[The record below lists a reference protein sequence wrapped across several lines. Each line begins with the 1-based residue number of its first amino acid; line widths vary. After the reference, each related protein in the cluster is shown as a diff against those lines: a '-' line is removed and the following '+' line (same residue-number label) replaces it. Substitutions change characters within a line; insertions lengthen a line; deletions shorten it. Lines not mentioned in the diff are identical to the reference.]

1 MNTAVTAP
9 PPPRD
14 PARSARVL
22 VVLDTAAAWSRGILR
37 GFMAAAH
44 EHDWTLLHYHP
55 DADMRWLASEWSPA
69 AAVIGPEL
77 PGEAIASL
85 APAAIVSVNADRS
98 GRGIPSV
105 CLDEEAIAARALDH
119 LLDTGLRHLST
130 FRFDNAPFA
139 IAREAAFV
147 AGALAAGAQVSPGWG
162 SPDVTQPRIEN
173 PGEIFEWLR
182 QLRRPCGVF
191 TCTDRWGRAIARY
204 IRAAG
209 LRVPE
214 DIALVGADNDVLECE
229 LVSPPLSS
237 VVIPWQELGR
247 AAAELVQAALGG
259 KPVAGE
265 RRILSPLAVVP
276 RRSSDVFAI
285 QDPLVAKAVRW
296 IRANARQRLTVSMVA
311 SATGGGRKRL
321 ERRFR
326 AALNRTVHD
335 EIRRAHV
342 EVAKTLLETTTS
354 SLLHVAKES
363 GFRNAALL
371 SVAFRH
377 DVGMPPGL
385 YRRRVQHELR
395 AREAD

>member
-1 MNTAVTAP
+1 
-9 PPPRD
+9 
-14 PARSARVL
+14 
-22 VVLDTAAAWSRGILR
+22 
-37 GFMAAAH
+37 
-44 EHDWTLLHYHP
+44 
-55 DADMRWLASEWSPA
+55 
-69 AAVIGPEL
+69 
-77 PGEAIASL
+77 
-85 APAAIVSVNADRS
+85 
-98 GRGIPSV
+98 
-105 CLDEEAIAARALDH
+105 
-119 LLDTGLRHLST
+119 
-130 FRFDNAPFA
+130 
-139 IAREAAFV
+139 
-147 AGALAAGAQVSPGWG
+147 
-162 SPDVTQPRIEN
+162 
-173 PGEIFEWLR
+173 
-182 QLRRPCGVF
+182 
-191 TCTDRWGRAIARY
+191 
-204 IRAAG
+204 
-209 LRVPE
+209 
-214 DIALVGADNDVLECE
+214 
-229 LVSPPLSS
+229 
-237 VVIPWQELGR
+237 
-247 AAAELVQAALGG
+247 QAALGG